1 MTIYSKAIAAAVMPV
16 ITGTLIHFGI
26 DPMMPLE
33 TAIELALIALVTGV
47 AVYFVPNKKY

>member
-1 MTIYSKAIAAAVMPV
+1 MPV

-33 TAIELALIALVTGV
+33 AAIEVLLIAIVTGI
-47 AVYFVPNKKY
+47 AVYFVPNKKQGN